1 MHKLHRSTSLSY
13 PSRLSSSPAG
23 TKSEA
28 RASDPVALPS
38 PAATGTAGAVP
49 LTAPATNFGAAAS
62 PLTCLPASSPGER
75 GEGGS
80 FGIYATLFTSG
91 RTPCPP
97 IPTQNCK
104 ASPARRPGWRRR
116 SGCRS
121 ARWCARSTRPTARPS
136 SCRRRAPLPPSG
148 ASRMSRPCASSTACS
163 TAAARRSI

>member
-1 MHKLHRSTSLSY
+1 MHKPRSISLSH

-23 TKSEA
+23 TKPEA

-38 PAATGTAGAVP
+38 AAATGTAGAVP
-49 LTAPATNFGAAAS
+49 SRLRPRISAPPRRPS
-62 PLTCLPASSPGER
+62 PACRHPLPVNGER
-75 GEGGS
+75 GAAS
-80 FGIYATLFTSG
+80 AFTQPFNG
-91 RTPCPP
+91 PTPCPP
-97 IPTQNCK
+97 TPIQYRK

-121 ARWCARSTRPTARPS
+121 ARWCARSKGPTARPS

-163 TAAARRSI
+163 TAAAHRST